1 MARTL
6 RIPIGIIISPS
17 RSASSSTTCS
27 YAPTASVICVAPPPP
42 DPQQPQMERIPADKR
57 RWVVTA
63 SAFFMNA
70 CQTGTFFFTPTTL
83 MPTITKQFNIPIGL
97 STLPIAIG
105 KVSYVILLI
114 PGGILVD
121 TVGPRLTCLV
131 GISILAVSMILYISF
146 VNSLALLIM
155 FHIFIA
161 ASASISG
168 VPVYSIFIAQ
178 WFTSENLGLAMGLVL
193 SGYSAAG
200 TLVPMFLSPISDNFG
215 WRYAMGSMVAIVVFI
230 ALPISYSFLHEH
242 HVDEE
247 QLLEQEA
254 QLQLTAG
261 LDPEQDADPE
271 PLEIPTA
278 ANIAHSDSTTQLVQ
292 TQTVSAQSPPP
303 ATEIGPPGF
312 WTFLGFALSYLF
324 LQYCNGC
331 FIENIMFFLTVD
343 RNMSLSMAS
352 VFFSTL
358 NLSAFAAKIVGGHLG
373 DRFDRFHVATAASV
387 ICAAGIG
394 FLFVG
399 GAGFDEHF
407 IPQLSN
413 YYFSFLVFSMLY
425 GFGYGASFNS
435 LYALVPIVFGRK
447 NLGRIQSMF
456 FGAGLCG
463 NAVGSVLTSI
473 LRSRFESYQL
483 AFLVAFISC
492 LGNVVSF
499 RLTRMSLHSTAQA
512 AKDLAASEH
521 IVQDPAIAASYY
533 PGIAALDEEEE
544 AARERLG
551 DASDTTTEPKMSPMV
566 SERSLVDMAALHGSS
581 SVSNMTQGETGMFVT
596 PRTLSFLNTET
607 PDNSSSYVVDGSNNP
622 LMAGHR
628 SSMFYPG
635 TGMVPEGGYPI
646 ARDWSSSSLRRNMN
660 SVTDL
665 NVSVLP
671 PASGEASTTAP
682 MNIPGQGMGVRKSS
696 TLEAMIDSGI
706 LSASMES
713 VGYLGTKLGINGRS
727 NRQPPVRVPSSAS
740 MARGGMFIPRT
751 PPVRVRSS
759 ANIAQPP
766 RNEGGPQSYGAVSSF
781 IDRSNPNA
789 Q

>member
-1 MARTL
+1 MSFGFVL
-6 RIPIGIIISPS
+6 RHLLLCAN
-17 RSASSSTTCS
+17 RLLDLR
-27 YAPTASVICVAPPPP
+27 PPPSP
-42 DPQQPQMERIPADKR
+42 PHNNPQMEHVPADKR

-105 KVSYVILLI
+105 KVAYVILLI

-121 TVGPRLTCLV
+121 TVGPRLTVLV
-131 GISILAVSMILYISF
+131 GISILAMSIILYISF

-215 WRYAMGSMVAIVVFI
+215 WRYAMGCMVALLLFI
-230 ALPISYSFLHEH
+230 ALPISYVFLHELH
-242 HVDEE
+242 DDEE
-247 QLLEQEA
+247 QLLQQEA
-254 QLQLTAG
+254 QLQVTAG
-261 LDPEQDADPE
+261 LDPDQDADPE
-271 PLEIPTA
+271 QVEIPSN
-278 ANIAHSDSTTQLVQ
+278 ANIAYSDSRTQLVQ
-292 TQTVSAQSPPP
+292 TQTVSAQPPPP
-303 ATEIGPPGF
+303 AKEIGPPSF

-331 FIENIMFFLTVD
+331 FIENIMFFLTID
-343 RNMSLSMAS
+343 RGMSLSMAS
-352 VFFSTL
+352 VFFSAL
-358 NLSAFAAKIVGGHLG
+358 NLSAFGAKIVGGHLG
-373 DRFDRFHVATAASV
+373 DRFDRFHVATVASV

-399 GAGFDEHF
+399 GAGFDENF

-413 YYFSFLVFSMLY
+413 YYFSFLAFSVLY

-447 NLGRIQSMF
+447 NLGRIQSSF

-499 RLTRMSLHSTAQA
+499 RLTRMSLHGTAM
-512 AKDLAASEH
+512 KDLAVSEQEA
-521 IVQDPAIAASYY
+521 QDQAIAATYY
-533 PGIAALDEEEE
+533 PGISALDEEEA

-581 SVSNMTQGETGMFVT
+581 SVSNMGQGETGMFVT
-596 PRTLSFLNTET
+596 PRTLTFLNTET
-607 PDNSSSYVVDGSNNP
+607 PDNSSSYFGDGSNNP
-622 LMAGHR
+622 LMGAHR
-628 SSMFYPG
+628 SSMLHPG

-671 PASGEASTTAP
+671 PASGEALTTAP

-713 VGYLGTKLGINGRS
+713 VGYLGTRLGLSGRS
-727 NRQPPVRVPSSAS
+727 NRQPPVHVPSSAS
-740 MARGGMFIPRT
+740 MARGGMFIPKT

-781 IDRSNPNA
+781 IDQSNPNA